1 MLHGSLW
8 NTQNMLTP
16 KESILVQISNRVKV
30 LEKNVS
36 SQNNILKT
44 FNSSSKQ
51 QENDIGK
58 ILDTIVKAKEVF
70 EETAGE
76 TENMKGRVKKMDQKM
91 GRMEDILA
99 ESAETMKM
107 MMAITI
113 VLAITC
119 LFLVSII
126 CFSPSPHYVM
136 FEEKNEVEEE
146 EEDLSV
152 GNSQPSASTHRVSHT
167 SQVVDEEVETVVT
180 EGPKVKK
187 RVTFTD
193 DEVETEAS
201 AEEDISLRIS
211 SPKRRVVMRRKD
223 PARRATWCGGSFR
236 RLAEDAAALVA
247 KEF

>member
-1 MLHGSLW
+1 
-8 NTQNMLTP
+8 MLTP
-16 KESILVQISNRVKV
+16 KESILVQISNRVKI

-76 TENMKGRVKKMDQKM
+76 TENVKGKVKRMDQKM
-91 GRMEDILA
+91 GKMEDILA

-136 FEEKNEVEEE
+136 FEEK
-146 EEDLSV
+146 
-152 GNSQPSASTHRVSHT
+152 
-167 SQVVDEEVETVVT
+167 
-180 EGPKVKK
+180 K
-187 RVTFTD
+187 RVCQS
-193 DEVETEAS
+193 ETRSPLKVRRSVTKEPKT
-201 AEEDISLRIS
+201 SL
-211 SPKRRVVMRRKD
+211 KRLQK
-223 PARRATWCGGSFR
+223 
-236 RLAEDAAALVA
+236 
-247 KEF
+247 

>member
-1 MLHGSLW
+1 
-8 NTQNMLTP
+8 
-16 KESILVQISNRVKV
+16 
-30 LEKNVS
+30 
-36 SQNNILKT
+36 
-44 FNSSSKQ
+44 
-51 QENDIGK
+51 
-58 ILDTIVKAKEVF
+58 
-70 EETAGE
+70 
-76 TENMKGRVKKMDQKM
+76 M
-91 GRMEDILA
+91 G

-136 FEEKNEVEEE
+136 FEDKNEVEEE
-146 EEDLSV
+146 EGLSV
-152 GNSQPSASTHRVSHT
+152 DNSQPSASTHRVSHT
-167 SQVVDEEVETVVT
+167 SQVVDDEVETVVT

>member
-1 MLHGSLW
+1 
-8 NTQNMLTP
+8 
-16 KESILVQISNRVKV
+16 
-30 LEKNVS
+30 
-36 SQNNILKT
+36 
-44 FNSSSKQ
+44 
-51 QENDIGK
+51 
-58 ILDTIVKAKEVF
+58 
-70 EETAGE
+70 
-76 TENMKGRVKKMDQKM
+76 M

-146 EEDLSV
+146 
-152 GNSQPSASTHRVSHT
+152 
-167 SQVVDEEVETVVT
+167 EEVETVVT

>member
-1 MLHGSLW
+1 MG
-8 NTQNMLTP
+8 
-16 KESILVQISNRVKV
+16 
-30 LEKNVS
+30 KNVT

-76 TENMKGRVKKMDQKM
+76 AENVKGKVKKIDQKM
-91 GRMEDILA
+91 GKMEDILA

-136 FEEKNEVEEE
+136 FEEKNEVDEVEEE
-146 EEDLSV
+146 EGLSV
-152 GNSQPSASTHRVSHT
+152 GNSKPSQSATVLDRGAENIV
-167 SQVVDEEVETVVT
+167 EEA
-180 EGPKVKK
+180 PKVKK

-193 DEVETEAS
+193 DEVEETEEAS
-201 AEEDISLRIS
+201 AEEDISLRIY
-211 SPKRRVVMRRKD
+211 SPKRRVVRWIFQK
-223 PARRATWCGGSFR
+223 ARRGCSCSCCQGILNTKIGNRSILSNISVISVIANIVT
-236 RLAEDAAALVA
+236 
-247 KEF
+247 